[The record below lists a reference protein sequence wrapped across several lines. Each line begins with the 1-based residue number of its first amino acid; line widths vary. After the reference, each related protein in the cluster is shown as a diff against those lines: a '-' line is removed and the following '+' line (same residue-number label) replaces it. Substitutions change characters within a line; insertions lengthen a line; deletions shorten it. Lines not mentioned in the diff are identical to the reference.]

1 MMAPNRGIHI
11 MTLHRRKFDMGRFR
25 LGLPRLFACM
35 ALSVTAGL
43 VATSARAET
52 VRVGIVGA
60 SSDAPFFIADA
71 KGYFSAE
78 GLALELTSFD
88 SGAKMVAPL
97 GTGDLDAG
105 GGAVSVG
112 LYNAVKRGVGLK
124 IVADKVHY
132 GPGYGFASLLVRKS
146 LVDTGKFKHYGD
158 LKGLRVAISG
168 VGIGDESVLNEAL
181 KRGGLKWADATP
193 VYMGFAQHPPALA
206 NGAVDASITNEP
218 TSTFIQRQGS
228 AIRFAGNDEFYPN
241 QQTAV
246 LLYGDPFIKNRRP
259 VALKFM
265 RAYLRAVRFYND
277 ALADGRLAGP
287 NGPEVV
293 SILTKYSALKDADL
307 YRVITPPAID
317 PNGVGECREPHQGLA
332 ILQGHRPA
340 RRQGGA
346 QRHRRHQLRRRG
358 GRGARTLCC
367 GKLREVAAA
376 ILSPAPRWS
385 LRRQDRDDRA
395 EFASARRAAT

>member
-11 MTLHRRKFDMGRFR
+11 MTLHRRKFDTGRFR

-78 GLALELTSFD
+78 GLSLELTSFD

-317 PNGVGECREPHQGLA
+317 PNGVVNVESLTKDWQFFKDTG
-332 ILQGHRPA
+332 
-340 RRQGGA
+340 
-346 QRHRRHQLRRRG
+346 QLD
-358 GRGARTLCC
+358 
-367 GKLREVAAA
+367 GKVGPNDIVDTSFAAEAVAALGPYVA
-376 ILSPAPRWS
+376 GS
-385 LRRQDRDDRA
+385 
-395 EFASARRAAT
+395 SAK

>member
-1 MMAPNRGIHI
+1 MNPCSTKRS
-11 MTLHRRKFDMGRFR
+11 
-25 LGLPRLFACM
+25 
-35 ALSVTAGL
+35 SVA
-43 VATSARAET
+43 
-52 VRVGIVGA
+52 
-60 SSDAPFFIADA
+60 
-71 KGYFSAE
+71 
-78 GLALELTSFD
+78 
-88 SGAKMVAPL
+88 
-97 GTGDLDAG
+97 
-105 GGAVSVG
+105 
-112 LYNAVKRGVGLK
+112 
-124 IVADKVHY
+124 
-132 GPGYGFASLLVRKS
+132 
-146 LVDTGKFKHYGD
+146 
-158 LKGLRVAISG
+158 
-168 VGIGDESVLNEAL
+168 
-181 KRGGLKWADATP
+181 GLKWGDATP

-317 PNGVGECREPHQGLA
+317 PNGVGECRKPHQGLA

-340 RRQGGA
+340 RRQGRA
-346 QRHRRHQLRRRG
+346 RRHRRHQLRRRG

-367 GKLREVAAA
+367 GKLREVGGGYSFPCCSLVPAEAGSRRPERIRISAARCDMIMRSSTPSTA
-376 ILSPAPRWS
+376 ASEVRV
-385 LRRQDRDDRA
+385 RRQR
-395 EFASARRAAT
+395 

>member
-1 MMAPNRGIHI
+1 VTITGGQNDILFHQALHRFMMASNRRIHI
-11 MTLHRRKFDMGRFR
+11 MSLRRRKSEMDCFRFAAA
-25 LGLPRLFACM
+25 RLFACVTL
-35 ALSVTAGL
+35 ALTAGV
-43 VATSARAET
+43 VADAAPAET
-52 VRVGIVGA
+52 VRVGIIGA

-71 KGYFSAE
+71 KGYFGAE
-78 GLALELTSFD
+78 GLALELMSFD

-124 IVADKVHY
+124 VVADKVHY
-132 GPGYGFASLLVRKS
+132 GRGYGFASLLVRKE
-146 LVDTGKFKHYGD
+146 LVESGKFKSYAD

-181 KRGGLKWADATP
+181 KRGGLKWGDATP

-228 AIRFAGNDEFYPN
+228 AVRFAGNDEFYPN

-246 LLYGDPFIKNRRP
+246 LLYGEPFIKNRRP

-265 RAYLRAVRFYND
+265 RAYIRAVRFYND
-277 ALADGRLAGP
+277 ALAGGRLAGP
-287 NGPEVV
+287 NGPEVI
-293 SILTKYSALKDADL
+293 SILTRYSSLKDADL

-317 PNGVGECREPHQGLA
+317 PNGAVNLESLTKDWQFFKDTGQLDGKVGPSDIVDTSFAAEA
-332 ILQGHRPA
+332 
-340 RRQGGA
+340 
-346 QRHRRHQLRRRG
+346 
-358 GRGARTLCC
+358 
-367 GKLREVAAA
+367 VAAFGPYVA
-376 ILSPAPRWS
+376 GTPAK
-385 LRRQDRDDRA
+385 
-395 EFASARRAAT
+395 